1 MFPNCFYMPLLAWAT
16 CNFGRLWN
24 TASRS
29 FSKLCESW
37 NIMRIIEKLWDHV
50 LQQLNPLQ
58 NQLSMLYSRSIDYRI
73 DCPWQ
78 PPHPQTCIESRTPP
92 SPVRHFWHPYQHI
105 DSLQNQQPQ
114 ERMLPLQNQPPH
126 PHKNGHL
133 ETNFF
138 LYNIEALFV
147 TQVGWFC
154 KGNFNG
160 YTWLMRVVDF
170 CSRETAIQKSLGGS
184 PPANTAL
191 EGGPK
196 TIEISKAKWL
206 E

>member
-1 MFPNCFYMPLLAWAT
+1 
-16 CNFGRLWN
+16 
-24 TASRS
+24 
-29 FSKLCESW
+29 
-37 NIMRIIEKLWDHV
+37 
-50 LQQLNPLQ
+50 
-58 NQLSMLYSRSIDYRI
+58 MLYSRSIDYRI

-114 ERMLPLQNQPPH
+114 ERMLPLQNQPP
-126 PHKNGHL
+126 PHKNGNL

-138 LYNIEALFV
+138 LDNIEALFV

-160 YTWLMRVVDF
+160 YNTNYCDPSGL
-170 CSRETAIQKSLGGS
+170 TASWKGS
-184 PPANTAL
+184 CTSMFSISVWHQICCIDNPVLCCALSHPAQL
-191 EGGPK
+191 FQP
-196 TIEISKAKWL
+196 
-206 E
+206 